1 MYSCIGHSSN
11 PTLISAGGFGKLNV
25 STAVFNLIVSPFF
38 FIVIILASDTP
49 CLFNCALSS
58 LLVVF
63 LIS

>member
-11 PTLISAGGFGKLNV
+11 PTLISAGGFGNLNV

-38 FIVIILASDTP
+38 CIVIILT
-49 CLFNCALSS
+49 LFNCVLSS
-58 LLVVF
+58 SLVVF